1 MAKPTGKY
9 FKYYKNLGYD
19 VSLKEIEIDMEHLS
33 SGSKLKVDVKCD
45 YCRDIKKISYCDYNK
60 STKNKTVKY
69 ACRDCGHLKQKDL
82 CIEKHGTDNYFKL
95 DSVKEKIK
103 KTNLEKY
110 GKESYTQTY
119 EYREKA
125 SKTNFERYGKE
136 NYSQTDEYK
145 ERVRKT
151 SLDRY
156 GRESY
161 TQTDEY
167 REKTK
172 QTNLEKYG
180 EESYT
185 QTDEYREKTKQT
197 NLEKRGVQHH
207 SQTDEYK
214 EKVRKTNLEKYGE
227 ESYSRTDEYKEK
239 TRKTNLDRYG
249 KESYSQT
256 DEYKESVRKTSL
268 DRYGRESYSQT
279 EECKMLVRN
288 TNMEKFGF
296 DNPMKS
302 AIVQEKAKQTNLA
315 RYGFKYYTQTD
326 EYREKSKQSSSD
338 RFGTDNIQKNEIF
351 RKRFIISN
359 HKNYIR
365 YLENGESLFRCDR
378 GLDHDFSINSD
389 NFFHRSYANIGLCTV
404 CNPISKLS
412 SIKEKELYEYIR
424 LIYDGTVLEN
434 YRDSLEIDIY
444 LPDIK
449 IGFEFNGI
457 FWHSDRFKER
467 NYHLEKTNYFEKRN
481 IRVINIW
488 EDDWIEKNDIIK
500 SQINNFLK
508 LSTKIPARKCDVMEI
523 ENKTARFFL
532 DINHIQGSY
541 KQIIKSFGIF
551 HENELIAV
559 MTFDHFEGRK
569 KMIDEEWNLS
579 RFCNKLGFSV
589 IGGASKL
596 FKSFISKYHPK
607 RIISYADKDW
617 STGNLYE
624 KMGFAKTYETK
635 PDYKY
640 VKNYKRTHKS
650 NFKKLEKDS
659 KIEFPKVY
667 DCGKIKYEIFL

>member
-1 MAKPTGKY
+1 MILSKKVLMAKPTGKY

-19 VSLKEIEIDMEHLS
+19 VSLKEIEIDIEHLS

-45 YCRDIKKISYCDYNK
+45 YCDNIKIISYCDYNK
-60 STKNKTVKY
+60 STKNDTLKY

-82 CIEKHGTDNYFKL
+82 CIEKFGVDNYFKL

-110 GKESYTQTY
+110 GKENYTQTDEYKEKSIKTNLEKYGKENYSQTDEYKFLVKQTNLDKYGKESYTQTD
-119 EYREKA
+119 EYKEK
-125 SKTNFERYGKE
+125 SIKTNLEKYGKE

-145 ERVRKT
+145 ERVRQTNLEKRGVEHHSQTDEYKEKVKKT
-151 SLDRY
+151 TLYRY
-156 GRESY
+156 GKENYSQTEECKLLVRQTNLGKIGFDNPMKSYIVREKVKKTNIEKYGKESY

-172 QTNLEKYG
+172 QTNLDK
-180 EESYT
+180 
-185 QTDEYREKTKQT
+185 
-197 NLEKRGVQHH
+197 
-207 SQTDEYK
+207 
-214 EKVRKTNLEKYGE
+214 
-227 ESYSRTDEYKEK
+227 
-239 TRKTNLDRYG
+239 
-249 KESYSQT
+249 
-256 DEYKESVRKTSL
+256 
-268 DRYGRESYSQT
+268 
-279 EECKMLVRN
+279 
-288 TNMEKFGF
+288 
-296 DNPMKS
+296 
-302 AIVQEKAKQTNLA
+302 
-315 RYGFKYYTQTD
+315 
-326 EYREKSKQSSSD
+326 
-338 RFGTDNIQKNEIF
+338 FGTDSIQKNEIF
-351 RKRFIISN
+351 RKKFIISN
-359 HKNYIR
+359 HQNYIK
-365 YLENGESLFRCDR
+365 YKENGESLFRCDK
-378 GLDHDFSINSD
+378 GLDHDFSISSD
-389 NFFHRSYANIGLCTV
+389 NFFHRNYTNIGLCTV

-424 LIYDGTVLEN
+424 LIYKGVVLEN

-444 LPDIK
+444 LPDIN
-449 IGFEFNGI
+449 IGFEFNGL
-457 FWHSDRFKER
+457 FWHSDRFKDK

-481 IRVINIW
+481 IRIINIW
-488 EDDWIEKNDIIK
+488 EDDWVTKNDIIK

-508 LSTKIPARKCDVMEI
+508 LSTKIPARKCNVMEI
-523 ENKTARFFL
+523 ENKTARNFL
-532 DINHIQGSY
+532 DSNHIQGSY

-551 HENELIAV
+551 YKNELVSI

-569 KMIDEEWNLS
+569 RMIDDEWNLS

-596 FKSFISKYHPK
+596 FKNFILKYQPK

-624 KMGFAKTYETK
+624 KLGFMKSYETK

-640 VKNYKRTHKS
+640 VTNYKRTHKS